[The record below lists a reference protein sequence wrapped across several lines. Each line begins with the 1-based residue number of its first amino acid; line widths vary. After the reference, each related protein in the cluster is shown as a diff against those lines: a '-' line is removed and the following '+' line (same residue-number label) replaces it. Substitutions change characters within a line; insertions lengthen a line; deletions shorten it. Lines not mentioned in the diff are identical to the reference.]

1 MIGCWDWRRDLR
13 VAFHVH
19 WLGCGRVPESAHRDC
34 GHGGKQWLPEGTVS
48 GDALQLMAE
57 FLRIFVLAHFMT
69 FHQRLLSVGSG
80 RPRQKTWMLWKWISW
95 RKCSLSCSWTSRVPS
110 CGLQGL
116 VNPHQH
122 QLLSSPASGGWEDPS
137 SCYLQESLQD
147 RCRER

>member
-1 MIGCWDWRRDLR
+1 MEENSGFRKELVSRLLHLHFRDR
-13 VAFHVH
+13 
-19 WLGCGRVPESAHRDC
+19 
-34 GHGGKQWLPEGTVS
+34 KTKVS

-137 SCYLQESLQD
+137 SCYLLESLRD